1 VVRWGHRGSTPA
13 SRVPLDCFKP
23 LVLLNFSQNVRLVF
37 FSLGLVL
44 GGILPALA
52 QTAGLKV
59 TVVDEK
65 NQPLVGA
72 AVLVNQAGPE
82 GKRLVATVTDVNG
95 QAQWNQLK
103 PGDVNV
109 QIQFIGYQDGRE
121 YISLKNG
128 VTKQQRFQLK
138 PSNELLAEAQVVG
151 QMRAEEL
158 RGDTSVIK
166 ADAFTTHADANAA
179 ELLNKMPGL
188 NVQNGTVEAQGESVG
203 LVLVDGKPF
212 FGENSKAALD
222 VLPAEMVDEVKV
234 YDRQSDQSRF
244 TGFKDGNTT
253 KTIDIVTKK
262 SKKFSQFGEVKA
274 FYGTDDHYEVG
285 GNLNWFRGSERWTLT
300 GNANNVNILGFD
312 ALSAGGPSFRGS
324 VAPPIPSG
332 QIELGE
338 VGLNYSNSWNSRL
351 DVQGGYRFSDRN
363 TRSGSEVLRRYTLP
377 QDSGQV
383 YRESSQAL
391 DERQQHSLNLDIE
404 WNPDSTNTFEFN
416 PSLSFTE
423 LGSQSQTLS
432 STRNAADSLL
442 NSVNRSAASSSSS
455 WSLGGRALY
464 GHRFRTPGR
473 TLSTS
478 LSLNAQGST
487 GSGSLFSENRFG
499 SETDT
504 LDQAYRTTFEDPGWS
519 LNTTYTE
526 PLLGG
531 IGEVSYEYSQ
541 NRQQQD
547 RRTFNLDE
555 NGTETL
561 DSALSTVFSSPLTTH
576 AAGLGYS
583 YTDTVWEVG
592 MRLRAQQSTL
602 DNAQSLPFT
611 LDLER
616 RFEALLPE
624 FNVEY
629 QARENLNWR
638 FRYRTSTQLPSID
651 QLQNAVDNSNP
662 VLLST
667 GNPLL
672 RQAYSHSI
680 FTRMVLNDPREGN
693 GVFAMLNFNWTEDY
707 IGTSTLIA
715 SESFPVQGL
724 SPGQQLSLPE
734 NMQGA
739 WSARAYASWGFA
751 TGQGKLKWNLR
762 GGVNVNENPSRI
774 NLEVNRAQNIN
785 PEASLNLSSNLSES
799 IDFTV
804 NSRLAYSSISNS
816 LNTAADNSFT
826 NVTQYAK
833 VRYQAPFGLVLETD
847 VTYQGYFGLN
857 EGFDDHFVLWNAG
870 VGYKFLKNRQLE
882 AKVRF
887 FDLLGQNASISR
899 TFSATYTEDR
909 SQLVLEPY
917 VMFGLTWKIGRGPNA
932 SGRGGRPAG
941 GGSTR

>member
-1 VVRWGHRGSTPA
+1 MGSLQNGLRLVR
-13 SRVPLDCFKP
+13 FNP
-23 LVLLNFSQNVRLVF
+23 LVLLILSQKVRLF
-37 FSLGLVL
+37 LTSFGLVL
-44 GGILPALA
+44 ATLSTAVA

-65 NQPLVGA
+65 DQPLVGA
-72 AVLVNQAGPE
+72 AVVLNQSGPE
-82 GKRLVATVTDVNG
+82 GKRIAAAITDVNG

-103 PGDVNV
+103 AGDVIVNV
-109 QIQFIGYQDGRE
+109 QFIGYQDERE
-121 YISLKNG
+121 YLSLKNG
-128 VTKQQRFQLK
+128 VVKQKRYQLK
-138 PSNELLAEAQVVG
+138 PSNELLAETQIVG

-166 ADAFTTHADANAA
+166 ADAFTTNADANAA

-222 VLPAEMVDEVKV
+222 VLPADMVDEVKV

-253 KTIDIVTKK
+253 KTIDIITKK
-262 SKKFSQFGEVKA
+262 DKKFSHFGEVKA
-274 FYGTDDHYEVG
+274 FYGSDDHYEVG

-312 ALSAGGPSFRGS
+312 AFSGGGPGFRGS

-338 VGLNYSNSWNSRL
+338 IGLNYSNSWSNKL
-351 DVQGGYRFSDRN
+351 DVQGGYRFSDRS
-363 TRSGSEVLRRYTLP
+363 TRSGSDVLRLYTLP

-383 YRESSQAL
+383 YRETNQAL
-391 DERQQHSLNLDIE
+391 DERRQHSFNLDVE
-404 WNPDSTNTFEFN
+404 WNPDSANTFEFN
-416 PSLSFTE
+416 PNLSFAE
-423 LGSQSQTLS
+423 LSNQNTTLS
-432 STRNAADSLL
+432 DMRNASDSVL
-442 NSVNRSAASSSSS
+442 NSVQRTSTSSTSS

-473 TLSTS
+473 TLSTA

-499 SETDT
+499 GQADT
-504 LDQAYRTTFEDPGWS
+504 LDQQYRSTFEDPGWS

-531 IGEVSYEYSQ
+531 IGELSYEFSQ

-561 DSALSTVFSSPLTTH
+561 DSTLSTVFSSPLTTH
-576 AAGLGYS
+576 AAGMGYS

-592 MRLRAQQSTL
+592 FRLRAQQSTL
-602 DNAQSLPFT
+602 DNAQTLPFA

-616 RFEALLPE
+616 RFDALLPE

-638 FRYRTSTQLPSID
+638 LRYRTSTQLPSID
-651 QLQNAVDNSNP
+651 QLQNAIDNSNP

-672 RQAYSHSI
+672 RQAYSHSL
-680 FTRMVLNDPREGN
+680 FTRMVLNNPREGN
-693 GVFAMLNFNWTEDY
+693 GIFAMLNFNWTEDY

-715 SESFPVQGL
+715 SETFPVEGL
-724 SPGQQLSLPE
+724 NPGQQLSLPE

-751 TGQGKLKWNLR
+751 SNQGKLKWNVR

-774 NLEVNRAQNIN
+774 NLEVNRARNIN
-785 PEASLNLSSNLSES
+785 PEASLNVSSNLNEF
-799 IDFTV
+799 IDFNF

-826 NVTQYAK
+826 NFTQYGK
-833 VRYQAPFGLVLETD
+833 VRYQTPFGLVLETD
-847 VTYQGYFGLN
+847 LTYQGYFGLN

-899 TFSATYTEDR
+899 TFSATFTEDR

-917 VMFGLTWKIGRGPNA
+917 VLFGLTWKIGRGSNA
-932 SGRGGRPAG
+932 SGRGGRPG
-941 GGSTR
+941 GGPPR